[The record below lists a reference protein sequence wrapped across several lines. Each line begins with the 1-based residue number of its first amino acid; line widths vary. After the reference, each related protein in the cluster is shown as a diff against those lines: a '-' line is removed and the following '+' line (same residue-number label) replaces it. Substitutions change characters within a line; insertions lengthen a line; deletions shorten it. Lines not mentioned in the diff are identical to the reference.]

1 MSSYDEFQEEL
12 KDFVVERDWKKFH
25 NPKDLSMS
33 IVLESSELLE
43 HFQWKSPEEIEKYLK
58 EHKEH
63 VAEEMADV
71 FKYLLNLADV
81 LDVDLVEAASK
92 KLEKDKSKHSVEKT
106 YGKAPSVF

>member
-1 MSSYDEFQEEL
+1 MSNYDQFQKEL
-12 KDFVVERDWKKFH
+12 KDFVNERDWKKFH
-25 NPKDLSMS
+25 NPKDLAMS
-33 IVLESSELLE
+33 VVLESSELLE
-43 HFQWKSPEEIEKYLK
+43 HFQWKSPEEIEKYIR

-81 LDVDLVEAASK
+81 LGVDLVEVAKK
-92 KLEKDKSKHSVEKT
+92 KLEKDKAKHSVEKT